1 MALQKLVWVTAAPPA
16 PCPPPPTPSHL
27 FLPSARPLLCA
38 PQLCIHLV
46 WGHSGEGSEMPAPS
60 HGPSLVS
67 STLSCGMRRI
77 HGSNSLRTACE
88 VSRAPEM
95 AGKGG
100 RGQCP
105 PALGRSFMSSRVRRW
120 WEASTGQ
127 PVCLPSAFVHPPDF

>member
-1 MALQKLVWVTAAPPA
+1 MALQKLVWVTAAAPPPA
-16 PCPPPPTPSHL
+16 HCPLPPATCSCHLQGPFSVLRSYAFILSGATLEKVLRCLRPPT
-27 FLPSARPLLCA
+27 ALLWS
-38 PQLCIHLV
+38 P
-46 WGHSGEGSEMPAPS
+46 
-60 HGPSLVS
+60 
-67 STLSCGMRRI
+67 TLSCGMRRI